1 MGPAERHSGGDTR
14 HGSDSGPELRAHAAE
29 RGRAAR
35 ERGKRPERE
44 RARERWLSG
53 GTHWQRGKADG
64 PLRVASPEV
73 GPTGSEKGGMTG
85 GPELGKENMKKEN
98 RLNSNLK
105 LILQIYS
112 NLI

>member
-1 MGPAERHSGGDTR
+1 MT
-14 HGSDSGPELRAHAAE
+14 E

-44 RARERWLSG
+44 RLSEGEVAVGWDRPDG
-53 GTHWQRGKADG
+53 GTRWQREKANM
-64 PLRVASPEV
+64 PLVVASSEV
-73 GPTGSEKGGMTG
+73 GPTCSEKGGMTG
-85 GPELGKENMKKEN
+85 GPEPGKEKKKKEN
-98 RLNSNLK
+98 GLNSNLK